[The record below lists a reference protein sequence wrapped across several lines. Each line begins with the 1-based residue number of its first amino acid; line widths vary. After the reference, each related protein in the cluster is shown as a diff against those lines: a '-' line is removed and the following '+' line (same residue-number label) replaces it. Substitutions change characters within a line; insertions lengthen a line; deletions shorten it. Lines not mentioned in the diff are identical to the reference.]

1 MHSTLKRLSPIAVPL
16 IAALAGCF
24 SEKGPVDNTN
34 VGGECR
40 FASSGA
46 VPGTTVIAIKNF
58 AFAPSEVR
66 VRAGGTVAWVNCE
79 AVNTE
84 AHTST
89 ADQGQWSSRGLAS
102 GDEFSRKFDL
112 PGRYTY
118 HCVPHTFMTAT
129 IVVE

>member
-102 GDEFSRKFDL
+102 GDVFSRKFDL

-118 HCVPHTFMTAT
+118 HCVPHPFMTAT